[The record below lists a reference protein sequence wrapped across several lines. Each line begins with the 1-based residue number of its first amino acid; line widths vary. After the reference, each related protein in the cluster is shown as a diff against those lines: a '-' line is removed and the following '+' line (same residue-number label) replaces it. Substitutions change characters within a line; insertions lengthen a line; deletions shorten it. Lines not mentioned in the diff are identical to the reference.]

1 MTDVDDNE
9 QKRWL
14 ADAHRELALRAHDRE
29 AEFFKTN
36 NDAAIKSGDEAVKAL
51 ILINGGSSVAML
63 AFVGTLAS
71 KDHTTPQQ
79 IAMIASPLIWFAF
92 GVGLAVVAACFS
104 YLTNSAITKLSLTRE
119 RTWQH
124 PYVKDG
130 ARSGRWQLIVW
141 LTRMVT
147 IVVVACSLAS
157 FGWGVWTA
165 KRGFE
170 QLSAASAPGVVAPP
184 PSQTVPK

>member
-1 MTDVDDNE
+1 VTDAEEN
-9 QKRWL
+9 KRWL
-14 ADAHRELALRAHDRE
+14 DDTHRELALRAHDRE

-36 NDAAIKSGDEAVKAL
+36 NDAAIKAGEETIKAL

-79 IAMIASPLIWFAF
+79 IAMMASPLIWFAF
-92 GVGLAVVAACFS
+92 GVVLAVVAACFA
-104 YLTNSAITKLSLTRE
+104 YLTNNAISKLSLTRE
-119 RTWQH
+119 RKWQH
-124 PYVKDG
+124 PFVIDG
-130 ARSGRWQLIVW
+130 ARSGRWKWIVE

-147 IVVVACSLAS
+147 IAVVACSLAS
-157 FGWGVWTA
+157 FCWGVWTA

-170 QLSAASAPGVVAPP
+170 QLSAVSAPAAVEPAW
-184 PSQTVPK
+184 PKPTK